1 VGCIGRLSPEK
12 GQRDL
17 LAAAGRVF
25 QTHQDVRLLFCG
37 DGPDR
42 PVLEREAARTGV
54 ADRVIFTGHLSDV
67 RPVYR
72 DIDLLALTSHTEG
85 LPNVILEA
93 LCMETPVLAT
103 DVGGVREVVEDGRTG
118 VLLPAGAIDAIA
130 DRLVRLLDSPQWAGE
145 LARNGKATVL
155 ERFSF
160 RQRVA
165 KEEAVC
171 RDVLAAWRARRA
183 PASRRS
189 AAGTPLR

>member
-1 VGCIGRLSPEK
+1 MRGHQMDTGGSHPGGYHAEPFDLHSEGIRMRPIKIVERGQIRRRFGIPAEARVVGCIGRLSPEK

-130 DRLVRLLDSPQWAGE
+130 DRLVRLLDSGE
-145 LARNGKATVL
+145 I
-155 ERFSF
+155 
-160 RQRVA
+160 
-165 KEEAVC
+165 
-171 RDVLAAWRARRA
+171 
-183 PASRRS
+183 
-189 AAGTPLR
+189 